1 MQESLKQ
8 CMCVLLSSSATCT
21 SLGTEQCATGDVRLM
36 DGNAASAV
44 AGRVEVC
51 YDGIWGTVC
60 DNNEWDGR
68 DASVVCRKLGVNA
81 SCKKIH

>member
-1 MQESLKQ
+1 
-8 CMCVLLSSSATCT
+8 
-21 SLGTEQCATGDVRLM
+21 M

-60 DNNEWDGR
+60 DDNEWDGR

-81 SCKKIH
+81 PCKKMSMSPCTPLALFPGHGKG